1 MHYHDT
7 IPFETSGE
15 VDIINITEK
24 VSSIVKDSGIRNGMV
39 LVFAPGATAAI
50 STIEFEPGL
59 IEDFPAA
66 LERLFPKEIMYNHHI
81 RWDDGNGHSHC
92 RATMLGPDITVP
104 VIDGKMPLGRW
115 QQIIFIELDNRP
127 RDRKV
132 IVQVMGE

>member
-7 IPFETSGE
+7 ISFETGGE
-15 VDIINITEK
+15 VDIINITDK
-24 VSSIVKDSGIRNGMV
+24 VSSIVKDSGIRNGSV

-81 RWDDGNGHSHC
+81 RWHDGNGHSHC

-104 VIDGKMPLGRW
+104 VIEGNMPLGRW
-115 QQIIFIELDNRP
+115 QQIIFIELDNKP

-132 IVQVMGE
+132 IVQLMGE